1 MPLRFTLRQL
11 EYLIAVGE
19 AGGVTQAA
27 ELVNVSAPSISTAI
41 AQMEAEFGLPLFIRK
56 HAHGL
61 TPTGAGR
68 AFLVQARAVIAA
80 ADELNAIANDMSGVV
95 RGPLGVGCL
104 VTFAQLVLP
113 ELRRRFEQ
121 RYDAVAVRQ
130 YELDHGEIIERLRV
144 ADVDVGLTYDLG
156 VPSDI
161 VFETLAELPPF
172 VMLSPEDPLSAAST
186 LRPED
191 LVDRGM
197 VLLDLPYSGD
207 YFLSI
212 FSRVGLR
219 PRIAE
224 RTRDMSVARSM
235 VANGFGYT
243 VIAARA
249 QHDLAPDGKPLCF
262 VPLSGIAPLRLGLA
276 LSRVAHRTATVSAF
290 VEHCRA
296 IIGGDGVPGL
306 WHGQPESHGQP
317 EPKARR
323 GATREAH

>member
-11 EYLIAVGE
+11 QYVIAVGE

-27 ELVNVSAPSISTAI
+27 DRVNVSAPSISTAI
-41 AQMEAEFGLPLFIRK
+41 SQIEAEFGLPLFIRK

-68 AFLVQARAVIAA
+68 AFLAQARAVIAA
-80 ADELNAIANDMSGVV
+80 AEELNSLASDISGVV

-113 ELRRRFEQ
+113 DLRRRFES
-121 RYDAVAVRQ
+121 RFDAVSVRQ
-130 YELDHGEIIERLRV
+130 YELDHAEIIERLRV
-144 ADVDVGLTYDLG
+144 ADIDVGLTYDLG

-161 VFETLAELPPF
+161 VFEPLADLPPY
-172 VMLSPEDPLSAAST
+172 VMLAPEDPLADAGT

-191 LVDRGM
+191 LVNKPM

-212 FSRVGLR
+212 FGRAGLR
-219 PRIAE
+219 PRITE
-224 RTRDMSVARSM
+224 RTRDMSVARAL

-243 VIAARA
+243 LINARA
-249 QHDLAPDGKPLCF
+249 QHDVAPDGKRLSF
-262 VPLSGIAPLRLGLA
+262 VPLAGLEPLRLGLA
-276 LSRVAHRTATVSAF
+276 LSRVAHRTATVAAF
-290 VEHCRA
+290 YDHCREVILA
-296 IIGGDGVPGL
+296 EGVPGL
-306 WHGQPESHGQP
+306 W
-317 EPKARR
+317 RN
-323 GATREAH
+323 GAAEAP

>member
-11 EYLIAVGE
+11 EYLVAVGE
-19 AGGVTQAA
+19 AGGVTQGADR
-27 ELVNVSAPSISTAI
+27 VNVSAPSISTAI
-41 AQMEAEFGLPLFIRK
+41 AQVEAEFGLPLFIRK

-68 AFLVQARAVIAA
+68 AFLVQARAVLAA
-80 ADELNAIANDMSGVV
+80 AEELNSLASDMSGVV

-113 ELRRRFEQ
+113 DLRRRFE
-121 RYDAVAVRQ
+121 RRFAAVAVRQ
-130 YELDHGEIIERLRV
+130 YELDHAEIIERLRV
-144 ADVDVGLTYDLG
+144 ADIDVGLTYDLG

-161 VFETLAELPPF
+161 VFEPLAELPPY
-172 VMLSPEDPLSAAST
+172 VMLAPDDPLAGAET

-191 LVDRGM
+191 LAAKPM

-212 FSRVGLR
+212 FSRAGLR

-224 RTRDMSVARSM
+224 RTRDVAVARAM

-243 VIAARA
+243 LINARA
-249 QHDLAPDGKPLCF
+249 QHDVAPDGKGLCF
-262 VPLSGIAPLRLGLA
+262 VPLAGLAPLRLGLA
-276 LSRVAHRTATVSAF
+276 LSRAAHRTATVAAF
-290 VEHCRA
+290 FDHCRE
-296 IIGGDGVPGL
+296 IIRTEGAPGL
-306 WHGQPESHGQP
+306 WRSER
-317 EPKARR
+317 AD
-323 GATREAH
+323 